1 VHPFRLQ
8 APFSELLE
16 VRQYQVVHDPA
27 GLHVAVVLRD
37 PAPADTP
44 ARVRAARVR
53 ELRGGPA
60 AHRGHPGPR
69 DRARPGHGA
78 KFKLVRSAVPR
89 G

>member
-37 PAPADTP
+37 LAPADTP
-44 ARVRAARVR
+44 ARVR
-53 ELRGGPA
+53 ELRDAGAVP
-60 AHRGHPGPR
+60 PPIEVTPVPEIER
-69 DRARPGHGA
+69 DPGHGA